1 MEFWVL
7 SRETRGKFL
16 SVTCG
21 QMMLTFTIFI
31 IPCQLLNLLVKTTV
45 DVQIKYH
52 FFRLGQDAR
61 HDRVPVLTG
70 LTDDTL
76 QDVPGPGQGEDG

>member
-16 SVTCG
+16 SVNCG

-31 IPCQLLNLLVKTTV
+31 ISCQLLNLLVKTTV

-76 QDVPGPGQGEDG
+76 QDVTGQGQGEDG